1 MKRTALAGL
10 FLSTALLGAAPAF
23 AAEDLCASN
32 LQKIDNELAT
42 VAPSNPALEKVLKP
56 SIEKAKSDQAAGK
69 TKDCIAESQKVLT
82 QLDKTTKKGSG
93 AGN

>member
-23 AAEDLCASN
+23 AAEDLCQAN

-42 VAPSNPALEKVLKP
+42 VAPSNPSLAKTLKA
-56 SIEKAKSDQAAGK
+56 SVDKAKADQAAGN